1 MGFIQVAYSVTVP
14 VLLLLLLL
22 RGMKPVNHFSRNAIA
37 VSNLLLIGHAVFL
50 IRQLIGFYYLAK
62 QFGELPTKMDQEIDL
77 ASIRLLL
84 LMVLPFLSFIGPL
97 RRNIFFSLLLL
108 VLLYQNHPIHTWNT
122 FDLFSKIPF
131 YFSLFCTGYALLWL
145 LKKLPYQSL

>member
-14 VLLLLLLL
+14 VLLLLLTG
-22 RGMKPVNHFSRNAIA
+22 RKPMNHFSRNAIA

-50 IRQLIGFYYLAK
+50 IRQMVGFYYLAK
-62 QFGELPTKMDQEIDL
+62 QFGELPTKANQEIDW
-77 ASIRLLL
+77 ASIRFLL
-84 LMVLPFLSFIGPL
+84 LMVLPFLSLIGPV

-108 VLLYQNHPIHTWNT
+108 VLLYQNHPFHTWNT
-122 FDLFSKIPF
+122 FDLFSKVPF
-131 YFSLFCTGYALLWL
+131 YFSLFCSGYALLWL